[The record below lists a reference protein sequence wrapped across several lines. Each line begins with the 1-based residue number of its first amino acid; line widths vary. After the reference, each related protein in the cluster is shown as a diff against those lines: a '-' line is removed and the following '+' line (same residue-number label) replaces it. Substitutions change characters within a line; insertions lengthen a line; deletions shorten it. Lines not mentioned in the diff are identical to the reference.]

1 MSADCHL
8 PPFLREGHR
17 YRISPWVP
25 HPHTKSENGL
35 QPGASSDNEKVFT
48 VQI

>member
-8 PPFLREGHR
+8 PPGEGDR

-25 HPHTKSENGL
+25 HPHTKGENGL
-35 QPGASSDNEKVFT
+35 QPGGSSDNEKVFT
-48 VQI
+48 VHI